1 MSRARAE
8 INLAAI
14 TFNLKSIKSKTS
26 AQVLAVVKAD
36 AYGHGLLDVAKAAEK
51 AGADWLG
58 TALLE
63 EGIALRNVGLQN
75 Q

>member
-14 TFNLKSIKSKTS
+14 TLNLKFIKSKTS

-36 AYGHGLLDVAKAAEK
+36 AYGHGLLDVAKAA
-51 AGADWLG
+51 
-58 TALLE
+58 
-63 EGIALRNVGLQN
+63 
-75 Q
+75 